1 MKGEISQL
9 IKTASNEDSQSEED
23 SKTSE
28 SSNSSPGSD
37 GSETVFGISA
47 PSNEEEAE
55 EFQET
60 LPQLAPIKP
69 GGGPVRKS
77 SSATLRRASTASFR
91 GPRGKITDEEETG
104 MKTKQTKEFS
114 EQGKVKWNVYGE
126 YAKNSNLVAVVIYL
140 FTLVGAQTAQIGGS
154 IWLKN
159 WSEVNSEYGG
169 NPHVGK
175 YIGIYF
181 AFGIGSSMLVVLQT
195 LILWIFCSIEASRKL
210 HERMAFAIFRSPM
223 TFFETTPTGRILN
236 RFSSDIYRI
245 DEVLARTFN
254 MLFVNGARALFTLVV
269 ICLSTP
275 VFVAL
280 ILPLGAIYLYIQ
292 RYYLRTSRELK
303 RLDSV
308 SRSPVYAHFQESL
321 SGISTIRAYRQQ
333 KRFGM
338 ENEWRIDANLRAYF
352 PSINANRWLAV
363 RLEFIGSFIILAA
376 AGFAIISVSTG
387 SGLSAGLVGLSMSY
401 ALQITQSLNW
411 IVRQTVE
418 VETNIVS
425 VERVLEY
432 ARLPSEA
439 PDIIS
444 KNRPP

>member
-28 SSNSSPGSD
+28 SSSSSPGSA

-55 EFQET
+55 EVQET

-69 GGGPVRKS
+69 GGGPGRKS
-77 SSATLRRASTASFR
+77 SFATLRRASTASFR
-91 GPRGKITDEEETG
+91 GPRGKITDEEGTG

-126 YAKNSNLVAVVIYL
+126 YAKNSNLVAVAIYL

-159 WSEVNSEYGG
+159 WSEVNGEYGG
-169 NPHVGK
+169 NPHVSK

-236 RFSSDIYRI
+236 RFSR
-245 DEVLARTFN
+245 
-254 MLFVNGARALFTLVV
+254 
-269 ICLSTP
+269 
-275 VFVAL
+275 
-280 ILPLGAIYLYIQ
+280 
-292 RYYLRTSRELK
+292 
-303 RLDSV
+303 
-308 SRSPVYAHFQESL
+308 
-321 SGISTIRAYRQQ
+321 
-333 KRFGM
+333 
-338 ENEWRIDANLRAYF
+338 
-352 PSINANRWLAV
+352 
-363 RLEFIGSFIILAA
+363 
-376 AGFAIISVSTG
+376 
-387 SGLSAGLVGLSMSY
+387 
-401 ALQITQSLNW
+401 
-411 IVRQTVE
+411 
-418 VETNIVS
+418 
-425 VERVLEY
+425 
-432 ARLPSEA
+432 
-439 PDIIS
+439 
-444 KNRPP
+444 